1 MHAPQQ
7 ASTSSGKKKSPNY
20 LIIVFGTF
28 FLAIILYTVYWF
40 IASNQIKKGVLN
52 WMEEQQTLGYQI
64 QHQGVEISGFPYRFE
79 LDINRP
85 YVTTPDRQWTWS
97 TDRLQ
102 IVMQSYNY
110 NHYIAY
116 APGQHIATDH
126 INSMTYTA
134 NMDDFAA
141 SYSHSK
147 NIIKRL
153 SIVSKS
159 VQAVA
164 MASDGSKEENLSLTN
179 PHFHMSPMP
188 DNADDM
194 RLLVGFDR
202 LNLSS
207 PIPDAEFLGTD
218 IGPLSAPIAIK
229 QGMKLLQQGGPADLM
244 IAQFDPALT
253 SPITQFKWGPLEVKA
268 KTEGI
273 KVDSA
278 HKPSGLLNVRLEN
291 IPELRSA
298 LNQAGKLD
306 EDANTALTV
315 AEGMMQSD
323 DAYLPITFSQGK
335 VKILFKDVAELE
347 PLY

>member
-1 MHAPQQ
+1 MNAPQQ
-7 ASTSSGKKKSPNY
+7 ASISSGKKKSPNY
-20 LIIVFGTF
+20 LFIVFGTF

-52 WMEEQQTLGYQI
+52 WMEEQQALGYQL

-79 LDINRP
+79 LDVYRP
-85 YVTTPDRQWTWS
+85 EVTTPDSHWTWS
-97 TDRLQ
+97 TERLQ

-110 NHYIAY
+110 SHYIAY

-126 INSMTYTA
+126 VNNVNYTTE
-134 NMDDFAA
+134 MDGFTV

-147 NIIKRL
+147 NIVKRL
-153 SIVSKS
+153 SIVAKS
-159 VQAVA
+159 IQAVA
-164 MASDGSKEENLSLTN
+164 RATDGSKEENLSLTN

-188 DNADDM
+188 DHADDI
-194 RLLVGFDR
+194 RLLVGFDT

-207 PIPDAEFLGTD
+207 PVPDAEFLGTD

-229 QGMKLLQQGGPADLM
+229 QGMKLLEEGGSPDLM
-244 IAQFDPALT
+244 IAQLDPALV

-291 IPELRSA
+291 ISELRIA
-298 LNQAGKLD
+298 LDKAGKLD
-306 EDANTALTV
+306 DDAKTALAL
-315 AEGMMQSD
+315 AEGMMQKED
-323 DAYLPITFSQGK
+323 TFLPITFSQGK
-335 VKILFKDVAELE
+335 VKIMFKDVAELE
-347 PLY
+347 PLF